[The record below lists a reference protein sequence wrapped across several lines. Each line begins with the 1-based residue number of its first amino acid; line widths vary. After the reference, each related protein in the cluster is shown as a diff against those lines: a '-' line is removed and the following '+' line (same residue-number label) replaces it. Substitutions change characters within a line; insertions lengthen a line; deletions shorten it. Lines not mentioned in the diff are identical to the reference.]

1 MIKLVEN
8 GYNVNLV
15 ELTATKR
22 ALGNYGLRDRL
33 VRLAE
38 EHENFLLTDLWKKHA
53 HVYEFLRSGQC
64 FAELTDSGSM
74 QEELNHIDEALCF
87 TARYNTDRPETVF
100 EAGTNLLV
108 PPTSGDAMY
117 ELVSYVAE
125 DDGLRE
131 QMRAGPAMYGE
142 NVGETIVEFLAQRRD
157 EEPFEWAH
165 ERVGF
170 TGSQN
175 NFEYL

>member
-64 FAELTDSGSM
+64 FAELTDSRSM

-125 DDGLRE
+125 DDGLQE